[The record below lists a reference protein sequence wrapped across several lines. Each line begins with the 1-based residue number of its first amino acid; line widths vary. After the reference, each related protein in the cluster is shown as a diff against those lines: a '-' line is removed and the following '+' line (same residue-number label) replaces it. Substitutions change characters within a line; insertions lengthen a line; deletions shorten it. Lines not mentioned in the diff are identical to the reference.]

1 MWRNQRKK
9 RGGVENNRDTTI
21 LFSSS
26 RNRAFHRA
34 KTPTEKN
41 ETMEKGLEID
51 FVELR
56 IDEKKRKK
64 KKRREKKD

>member
-1 MWRNQRKK
+1 MTQSAKET
-9 RGGVENNRDTTI
+9 GGVENNRDTTI

-56 IDEKKRKK
+56 IDEKKRKE